1 MPSNIT
7 DFLSSFKTDVARP
20 NRFDVTIPAP
30 LPLLIYLN
38 TSRNLSLRCE
48 SAQLPSRTFA
58 TADQKIGSN
67 PLEKHAYQSNYN
79 ESEMTFIVSDDMS
92 EKIFFDAWMEYIN
105 PTMSFDFNYRN
116 DYIST
121 LSVNQYSV
129 DNKLTYSINLID
141 AYPIAVNQLDL
152 DWSNDGHH
160 KLTVVF
166 AYRYWQNNSIQ
177 QLGSSL
183 LQAGISQVL
192 NSNGGLTN
200 LTDFSSVTNS
210 INLPGLNT
218 SQQVL
223 NTSTPNFEGIANA
236 IKGGLTH

>member
-1 MPSNIT
+1 MASSIT
-7 DFLSSFKTDVARP
+7 EFLGSFKTDVARP

-30 LPLLIYLN
+30 LPMLYYLP
-38 TSRNLSLRCE
+38 TSRNLTLRCE

-67 PLEKHAYQSNYN
+67 PIEKHAYQSNYN

-92 EKIFFDAWMEYIN
+92 EKIFFDAWMEFIN
-105 PTMSFDFNYRN
+105 PTLSFDFNYRN

-121 LSVNQYSV
+121 LTVNQYSV
-129 DNKLTYSINLID
+129 DNKKTYSINLID
-141 AYPIAVNQLDL
+141 AFPVSVNQLDL

-177 QLGSSL
+177 KFGDSV

-192 NSNGGLTN
+192 NSTGGLT
-200 LTDFSSVTNS
+200 
-210 INLPGLNT
+210 GLSNNNIVNEKNVILDG
-218 SQQVL
+218 SPPKL
-223 NTSTPNFEGIANA
+223 ESYY
-236 IKGGLTH
+236 

>member
-1 MPSNIT
+1 MPSSIT
-7 DFLSSFKTDVARP
+7 DFLGSFKTDIARP

-30 LPLLIYLN
+30 LPMLYYLS
-38 TSRNLSLRCE
+38 TSRNLTLRCE

-67 PLEKHAYQSNYN
+67 PIEKHAYQSNYN

-121 LSVNQYSV
+121 LTVNQYGV

-141 AYPIAVNQLDL
+141 AFPVSVNQLDL

-177 QLGSSL
+177 KFGDSA
-183 LQAGISQVL
+183 LQYGITQVL
-192 NSNGGLTN
+192 NSTGGLTGF
-200 LTDFSSVTNS
+200 TDNNIVNEKNV
-210 INLPGLNT
+210 IL
-218 SQQVL
+218 Q
-223 NTSTPNFEGIANA
+223 EGP
-236 IKGGLTH
+236 KLESYY